1 MLVAKSMLFV
11 ILIKI
16 KYLQLAS
23 HVGCRKNCAAKDD
36 LPTLVGFFLF
46 INSSDL
52 ETEVGKLSLATCFF
66 LFHMP
71 GLRWSHY
78 YFLAIYM
85 NHLQEL
91 AILHILVLLMD
102 SWSCNINCLIS
113 FTSFFLLVS
122 CQLFRCSI
130 YYMTFLI

>member
-1 MLVAKSMLFV
+1 MAHELSFFPTTGLSLTHTHLLVLSYIYMLVAKSMLFV

-36 LPTLVGFFLF
+36 LPTQLVGFFLF
-46 INSSDL
+46 INSRDL

-71 GLRWSHY
+71 GLRRSHY
-78 YFLAIYM
+78 YFLTIYM

-91 AILHILVLLMD
+91 ALHI
-102 SWSCNINCLIS
+102 
-113 FTSFFLLVS
+113 
-122 CQLFRCSI
+122 
-130 YYMTFLI
+130 

>member
-1 MLVAKSMLFV
+1 MLVVKSMQFV

-16 KYLQLAS
+16 KYFQLAS

-36 LPTLVGFFLF
+36 LPTLGRFFPLHKF
-46 INSSDL
+46 KWFRDWSWQ
-52 ETEVGKLSLATCFF
+52 VVLATCFF
-66 LFHMP
+66 LLHMP

-78 YFLAIYM
+78 YYLGIYI

-91 AILHILVLLMD
+91 ALHILVLLID

-122 CQLFRCSI
+122 CQLFRGSI
-130 YYMTFLI
+130 YYMTSLT